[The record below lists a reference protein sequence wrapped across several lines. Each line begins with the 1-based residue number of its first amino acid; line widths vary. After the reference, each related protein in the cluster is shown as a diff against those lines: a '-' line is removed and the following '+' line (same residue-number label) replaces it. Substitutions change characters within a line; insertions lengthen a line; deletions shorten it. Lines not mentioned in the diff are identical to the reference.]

1 MQSVHAV
8 IDLRYEL
15 YAMQC
20 AYVRMWPVALDS
32 SSTAGPRLVAA
43 AAARWLKATTAT
55 DSRAARGDAEGGEL
69 ESPVVE
75 GDAEGETMKTM
86 GRARWR
92 VGSRSLQ
99 VETFLRWCLPLL

>member
-8 IDLRYEL
+8 IVLRYEL

-20 AYVRMWPVALDS
+20 AYVKMWLAALDS

-86 GRARWR
+86 GRARWT

-99 VETFLRWCLPLL
+99 VDV